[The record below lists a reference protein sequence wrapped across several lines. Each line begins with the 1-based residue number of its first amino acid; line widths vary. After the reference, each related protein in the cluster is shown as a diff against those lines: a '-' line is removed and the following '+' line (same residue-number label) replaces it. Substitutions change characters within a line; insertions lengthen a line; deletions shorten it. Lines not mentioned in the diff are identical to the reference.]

1 MKNMKILVGI
11 IIAVIVIVLILL
23 LLLLP
28 KLQNNEE
35 IKSLDYTD
43 RTNIEQENTYL
54 AQYIVENAIQD
65 YIQYNRNA
73 ETEKLS
79 CILEQKQNVEPEQFD
94 EIYYLEIN
102 SIYKME
108 RIDDTTYFVYCSID
122 NVEEYFVVNVDYINS
137 AYSIRKTN
145 KNEFKKAQEN
155 DVLDKYK
162 SSIQINNNDYNSI
175 KDEVPSIEAIANKY
189 FYNYIDLLLEK
200 PEIAFSLIEKGYK
213 SQKFSNDIDKYKEY
227 IQNNI
232 AKLSNTAIME
242 SSKETVDNIA
252 KYTIVDIYNRTY
264 IIKEYNYTDY
274 TIELQEN
281 TIQDEE
287 YMTLK
292 SKEKVEENIK
302 KVFNFLDDKEYESV
316 YSLLDSEFRNTNFS
330 TLEQFEEYAKETF
343 FDYNVLGNITIQEQG
358 QNYVISV
365 PYKDGNSSIA
375 EKRKM
380 KFVMKLQENTDFIIS
395 FEK

>member
-28 KLQNNEE
+28 QLQNNEE

-43 RTNIEQENTYL
+43 KTNIEQENTYL

-65 YIQYNRNA
+65 YIEYNRND
-73 ETEKLS
+73 EEEKLS
-79 CILEQKQNVEPEQFD
+79 CILEYKQNIEPEQFD
-94 EIYYLEIN
+94 ETYYLKIN

-108 RIDDTTYFVYCSID
+108 RIDDTTYFVYCSLD
-122 NVEEYFVVNVDYINS
+122 NVDTYFVVNVDYINN

-145 KNEFKKAQEN
+145 KSEFKKAQEN
-155 DVLDKYK
+155 DVLEKYK
-162 SSIQINNNDYNSI
+162 TSIQIKNNDYNSI
-175 KDEVPSIEAIANKY
+175 KNETPSTETIANKY

-200 PEIAFSLIEKGYK
+200 PEIAFSLLEKGYK
-213 SQKFSNDIDKYKEY
+213 TQKFNNDIDKYKEY
-227 IQNNI
+227 IQSNI
-232 AKLSNTAIME
+232 EKLSNTAIME
-242 SSKETVDNIA
+242 SNKETVDNVA

-287 YMTLK
+287 YMALK

-302 KVFNFLDDKEYESV
+302 IVYNFLDNKEYESV
-316 YSLLDSEFRNTNFS
+316 YNVLDSEFKKNNFS

-358 QNYVISV
+358 QNYIITV

-380 KFVMKLQENTDFIIS
+380 NFVMKLQENTDFIIS